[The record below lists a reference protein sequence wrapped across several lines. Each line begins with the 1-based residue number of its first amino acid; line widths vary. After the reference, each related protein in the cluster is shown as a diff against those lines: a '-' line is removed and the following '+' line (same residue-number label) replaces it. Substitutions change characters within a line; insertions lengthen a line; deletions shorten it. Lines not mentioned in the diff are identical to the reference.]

1 MFEFLKLKLIKKTFW
16 NDNHLCISVQKY
28 LISNGAEST
37 YNLGP
42 DRLGPERPE
51 TKITTDIIRVR
62 GYVAMFICK
71 DLQT

>member
-1 MFEFLKLKLIKKTFW
+1 MHFQIFRYTSIP
-16 NDNHLCISVQKY
+16 
-28 LISNGAEST
+28 NGAEST

-71 DLQT
+71 EDYPSFIHASISIEKSKQKC